1 MIFQLAVFLK
11 TRRCSSLDRFACNG
25 RMSACTLLGR
35 TLRMVS
41 MHCRI
46 SCTPGRNTSIPPV
59 TWLEVTTCR
68 TNAARSYWNMS
79 FLSSNNVIANLIV
92 DFIYSSDILKS
103 CDTFIV
109 QSQRLV
115 MLSEFLLLFCT
126 IFYLRPRSKGT
137 IIEGGDYIFEVSKG
151 IRFLIILVKEKRLTR
166 Q

>member
-1 MIFQLAVFLK
+1 
-11 TRRCSSLDRFACNG
+11 
-25 RMSACTLLGR
+25 
-35 TLRMVS
+35 
-41 MHCRI
+41 
-46 SCTPGRNTSIPPV
+46 
-59 TWLEVTTCR
+59 
-68 TNAARSYWNMS
+68 MS